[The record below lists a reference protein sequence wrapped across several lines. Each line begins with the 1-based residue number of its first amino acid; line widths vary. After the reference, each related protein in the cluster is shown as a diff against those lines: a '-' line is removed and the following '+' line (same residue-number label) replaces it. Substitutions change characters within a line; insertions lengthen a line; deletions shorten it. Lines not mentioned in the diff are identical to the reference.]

1 MIEFMNLKKI
11 NAVYEPEIQ
20 GAFRE
25 VLDSGQYIL
34 GKQLDAFEK
43 EYAAYC
49 GVNHCIG
56 VASGMDALRLILQ
69 AYDFSDQDEIIV
81 PANTYIATIL
91 AIAQSGCKPVLVEPD
106 LSSYNIDPYKIEER
120 ITKKTKAILPVHL
133 YGQLCDM
140 VSIRK
145 LADQYGL
152 KVLED
157 ASQAHGSVIEIGKAG
172 ALGDAAAFSFYPTKN
187 LGCLGDGGAI
197 TTNDDM
203 LAKKIRYIRNYGSLE
218 KNKHQYKGFNSRLD
232 EIQAAILRIK
242 LRYLDD
248 ENETRRHIANYYI
261 AHIKNRKIIVPEF
274 SGQRHVFHIFAVRTE
289 NRDLL
294 QSHLRSNGVQT
305 AIHYPTP
312 PHMQGAYMEWKDL
325 SFPITEQIHKEILSI
340 PAHISLSSEEML
352 KIVEAVNAF

>member
-1 MIEFMNLKKI
+1 MIEFLNLKKI

-20 GAFRE
+20 DAFRE

-43 EYAAYC
+43 EYALYC
-49 GVNHCIG
+49 GVKHCIG
-56 VASGMDALRLILQ
+56 VASGMDALRLILL
-69 AYDFSDQDEIIV
+69 AYGFSDQDEIIV

-91 AIAQSGCKPVLVEPD
+91 AISQSGCKPVLVEPD
-106 LSSYNIDPYKIEER
+106 LSSYNIDPHKIEER

-140 VSIRK
+140 VSIHK
-145 LADQYGL
+145 IADHYGL

-157 ASQAHGSVIEIGKAG
+157 ASQAHGAVMETGKAG
-172 ALGDAAAFSFYPTKN
+172 VLGDAAAFSFYPTKN

-197 TTNDDM
+197 TTNDDL
-203 LAKKIRYIRNYGSLE
+203 LAEKIRYIRNYGSLG
-218 KNKHQYKGFNSRLD
+218 KNMHQYKGFNSRLD
-232 EIQAAILRIK
+232 EIQAAVLRIK
-242 LRYLDD
+242 LRYLDN

-261 AHIKNRKIIVPEF
+261 ANIKNPKIIIPEF
-274 SGQRHVFHIFAVRTE
+274 SGQNHVFHIFAVRTE

-294 QSHLRSNGVQT
+294 QSHLRSNEVQT
-305 AIHYPTP
+305 AIHYPVP
-312 PHMQGAYMEWKDL
+312 PHKQRAYTEWKGL
-325 SFPITEQIHKEILSI
+325 SFPIAEQIHKQILSI
-340 PAHISLSSEEML
+340 PAHIKLNNEEML